1 MGIGKQRC
9 NYKRQEKKL
18 QKITHGYMKGTNSFD
33 DEINNKNEV
42 MTPTLQL
49 TSKSFN

>member
-18 QKITHGYMKGTNSFD
+18 QKITRGYTQGTNSFD
-33 DEINNKNEV
+33 DEIISGAIKINPLLLNY
-42 MTPTLQL
+42 
-49 TSKSFN
+49 